1 MSQGKLILIKGNQMR
16 GGWCD
21 ALRRSQHIEEWREL
35 SAQVVQS
42 KHPKGGKV
50 SQPHDRGKVSS
61 PSERCA

>member
-1 MSQGKLILIKGNQMR
+1 MR